1 MAKIEGGC
9 LCGNIRY
16 EIDDPQT
23 MGHCHCTR
31 CQRCGG
37 AAHATVIATDRDHFR
52 LVAGEDSL
60 STFRE
65 EGFGDRGFCSNCGS
79 SLYGEGGGA
88 VYVEAGGLREDP
100 GVRPSFHIFVADKA
114 CWHNIN
120 DDLPQHQGWP
130 PSE

>member
-1 MAKIEGGC
+1 MSKIEGGC

-16 EIDDPQT
+16 EIDSAAG
-23 MGHCHCTR
+23 MGHCHCSR

-37 AAHATVIATDRDHFR
+37 AAHATVLATDRDNFR

-60 STFRE
+60 GTYRE

-88 VYVEAGGLREDP
+88 VYVEAGTVNGDP
-100 GVRPSFHIFVADKA
+100 GLRPSFHIFVADKV
-114 CWHNIN
+114 CWHEIR

-130 PSE
+130 PAE

>member
-1 MAKIEGGC
+1 MSKIEGGC

-16 EIDDPQT
+16 EIDNASA
-23 MGHCHCTR
+23 MGHCHCSR

-37 AAHATVIATDRDHFR
+37 AAHATVFATDRDNFR

-60 STFRE
+60 GTYCE
-65 EGFGDRGFCSNCGS
+65 EGFGDRGFCKNCGS

-88 VYVEAGGLREDP
+88 VYVEAGTASGDP
-100 GVRPSFHIFVADKA
+100 GLRPSFHIFVADKVS
-114 CWHNIN
+114 WHEIL

-130 PSE
+130 S